1 MDAEDE
7 HAGIPAPELAID
19 DDIED
24 LQFMEFLAEIT
35 ADDAPQGAY
44 AQPVSDTPRGF
55 PSAPTV
61 IPLPANAPYDG
72 TYEL

>member
-7 HAGIPAPELAID
+7 HAGIPAPELEID
-19 DDIED
+19 DVDN
-24 LQFMEFLAEIT
+24 LQFMEFLTEIT

-44 AQPVSDTPRGF
+44 AQPVSETPSSF
-55 PSAPTV
+55 PSAHTV